1 MQLTQIVNNKT
12 QPLLVSLKTIHII
25 LIEASLKY
33 WACIGSSWCTL
44 GWSLRLLVILQTP
57 WEQDGSYR
65 VLILNDDHT
74 GTTTACDAN
83 C

>member
-1 MQLTQIVNNKT
+1 MG
-12 QPLLVSLKTIHII
+12 SII
-25 LIEASLKY
+25 FVVPYIAH
-33 WACIGSSWCTL
+33 
-44 GWSLRLLVILQTP
+44 VIPFPNPVKVYNIYVQTS